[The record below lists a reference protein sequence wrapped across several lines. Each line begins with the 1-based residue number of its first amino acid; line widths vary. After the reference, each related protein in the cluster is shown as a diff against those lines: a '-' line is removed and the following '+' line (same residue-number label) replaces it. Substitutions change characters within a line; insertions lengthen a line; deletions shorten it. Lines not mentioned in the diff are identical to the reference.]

1 MYLHYCDSHVKKN
14 RFIVNASNLT
24 MLMDSSEILS
34 FSFVSY
40 MPIKETKQDSYQALG
55 SDVCMY

>member
-1 MYLHYCDSHVKKN
+1 
-14 RFIVNASNLT
+14 